1 MGIEVVQVVLLNVS
15 AVSRIQRETELVVV
29 PVLGEAGHKGQ
40 LVGRVVLQGPERVEP
55 CLIVGLVVSGS
66 NVEEFSW
73 DVNERF
79 LFTLSQK
86 LGSRQLTGDIAIRL
100 IHGCPQ
106 TVEGDTLGVLG
117 LLVGPE
123 VGALVVHPIKVDNIL
138 TKLRVDQEAIRIAR
152 MDS

>member
-1 MGIEVVQVVLLNVS
+1 MSIEVVQVVLLNVS

-73 DVNERF
+73 DVND
-79 LFTLSQK
+79 TLSQK
-86 LGSRQLTGDIAIRL
+86 LGGRQLTGDIAIRL

-106 TVEGDTLGVLG
+106 TFEGDTLGVLG
-117 LLVGPE
+117 HLVGPE